1 MFDLFKH
8 FDQKMGLCI
17 FLGNNM
23 VIYGSKLTRST
34 TDFSKYDL
42 VNKIMNYDAWN
53 FMEEKNH
60 QKICESNVFHY
71 RFKSN

>member
-1 MFDLFKH
+1 MIDLFK
-8 FDQKMGLCI
+8 I
-17 FLGNNM
+17 FWSKNWYMYLLGNNM

-60 QKICESNVFHY
+60 QKICESNIFY
-71 RFKSN
+71 CIQCS